1 MGVFYIIPYNAL
13 MADRISATELARK
26 LGDVLGRVRY
36 RGESF
41 IVERNG
47 TPVAR
52 LEPVAG
58 ATLATVRD
66 ALTLWR
72 AGKPD
77 LQLADALERVG
88 SADRAP
94 EDPWAS

>member
-1 MGVFYIIPYNAL
+1 

-26 LGDVLGRVRY
+26 LGDILGRVRY

-58 ATLATVRD
+58 VPVTTVRA
-66 ALTLWR
+66 ALTAWR
-72 AGKPD
+72 AAEPD
-77 LQLADALERVG
+77 LELADALERVG
-88 SADRAP
+88 SADRPP